1 MLGRYEPEFEVK
13 LMLRTDL
20 SSEEKTFIE
29 EKMNLN
35 VESYHMMLHDD
46 GMTYSLKSPYEIG
59 QGLNRGISFFWKL
72 ERYKAYFAVLKYYSY
87 LEGDIIWKENFFDS
101 RAIKRL

>member
-20 SSEEKTFIE
+20 NSAEKAFIG
-29 EKMNLN
+29 EKMNLY

-46 GMTYSLKSPYEIG
+46 GMTYSLKPTYEMG
-59 QGLNRGISFFWKL
+59 QGLDMGISFFG
-72 ERYKAYFAVLKYYSY
+72 S
-87 LEGDIIWKENFFDS
+87 
-101 RAIKRL
+101 